1 MGQID
6 LLFRVSLLLLF
17 HPQSFAFTRRE
28 EKNAGEQNEEYKKGL
43 NIPTLLDYFVR
54 TLDSTTLIRRAYR
67 RQRLQLFGVYLTI
80 KYSL

>member
-17 HPQSFAFTRRE
+17 HSQSFTRRE
-28 EKNAGEQNEEYKKGL
+28 EKNASEQNEEYKKGL
-43 NIPTLLDYFVR
+43 NISTLLDYFVR

-67 RQRLQLFGVYLTI
+67 RQRLQLLGVYLTI